1 MTAAAIALRTR
12 IDAAPR
18 QATRRRMPQT
28 PLDEAQFEALY
39 KRIAGSVWSYLYRL
53 TGDGATADDLVQKTF
68 IRFLRSNPALEN
80 DDHVRRYIFKTAT
93 SVALDHFRESKRE
106 RTVELK
112 EPIVPS
118 GAERSEL
125 RHDVMRAFGELKPQE
140 RALLWLA
147 HVEESNHDEI
157 SDALGVKPKSVR
169 VLLFRA
175 RRHLGELLAKR
186 GLGPEVRR

>member
-1 MTAAAIALRTR
+1 MTAAALALRAR
-12 IDAAPR
+12 IESTP
-18 QATRRRMPQT
+18 QTTRRRMPQT
-28 PLDEAQFEALY
+28 PLNEAQFEALY
-39 KRIAGSVWSYLYRL
+39 KRLAGSVWSYLHRL
-53 TGDGATADDLVQKTF
+53 SGDAATADDLVQKTF
-68 IRFLRSNPALEN
+68 IRFLHTNPLLEN

-93 SVALDHFRESKRE
+93 SVALDHFRETKRQ
-106 RTVELK
+106 RTFELK
-112 EPIVPS
+112 EQAVES
-118 GAERSEL
+118 GAARSDL

-175 RRHLGELLAKR
+175 RRRLGELLAKK
-186 GLGPEVRR
+186 GLGPEVMR

>member
-1 MTAAAIALRTR
+1 MTAAALALRVR
-12 IDAAPR
+12 IEAAP
-18 QATRRRMPQT
+18 QTTRRRMPQT

-53 TGDGATADDLVQKTF
+53 SGDAATADDLVQKTF
-68 IRFLRSNPALEN
+68 IRFLRTNPQLEN
-80 DDHVRRYIFKTAT
+80 DDHVRRYVFKVAT
-93 SVALDHFRESKRE
+93 SAALDHFRETKRQ

-112 EPIVPS
+112 EQAVES
-118 GAERSEL
+118 GAARSEL

-147 HVEESNHDEI
+147 HVEESNHEEI

-175 RRHLGELLAKR
+175 RRRLGELLAKK
-186 GLGPEVRR
+186 GLGPEVMR